1 MNRGIKTVAT
11 TAFCCL
17 VALTGCNK
25 QQQTMDMGSSY
36 KTMTVK
42 TDSRVLKSLYSA
54 TIQGRQDVEIY
65 PQVSGTLQKLCV
77 QEGDRVKK
85 GQTLFIIDQVPYQ
98 AALNTAEANLK
109 AAEAAEATANLTFKS
124 TQKLFE
130 QKVVSDFDLQ
140 KSENSLLS
148 AKAAVAQAKA
158 QVVNARNNLS
168 YTVVKSPADGV
179 VGQLP
184 YRQGT
189 LVGSSMPQPLT
200 TVSDN
205 SELYVYFSVNE
216 NDLLNMTRQ
225 YGSLEEAAKKM
236 PPVKLILNDGSVLPD
251 SGHVESISGVINT
264 STGTAQVRAAFP
276 NTSNMLHSGANG
288 NVEVPVFYKD
298 VIVIPQ
304 AATFELQDKVLVYKV
319 VDGKAQSANIEVAPN
334 NNGTEYIVTN
344 GLSVGDVIIAEGAG
358 LVREGTPVGTANQ
371 ANSTQFE
378 TQKKDKYESI
388 TN

>member
-1 MNRGIKTVAT
+1 MKTVAT
-11 TAFCCL
+11 SALCCL
-17 VALTGCNK
+17 VALTGCQK
-25 QQQTMDMGSSY
+25 QQQGMNTGAVPY
-36 KTMTVK
+36 KTLTVE
-42 TDSRVLKSLYSA
+42 TDSRVLKSHYSA
-54 TIQGRQDVEIY
+54 TIQGRQDVDIY
-65 PQVSGTLQKLCV
+65 PQVGGTLQRLCV

-109 AAEAAEATANLTFKS
+109 AAEAAEATADLTYKS
-124 TQKLFE
+124 TQRLFD

-140 KSENSLLS
+140 KAENTLLS
-148 AKAAVAQAKA
+148 AKATVAQAKA
-158 QVVNARNNLS
+158 SVVNARNNLS
-168 YTVVKSPADGV
+168 YTVVKSPSDGV

-184 YRQGT
+184 YRQGA

-216 NDLLNMTRQ
+216 NDLLSMARQ

-236 PPVKLILNDGSVLPD
+236 PAVKLILNDGSVLPD
-251 SGHVESISGVINT
+251 SGRVESISGVINT

-276 NTSNMLHSGANG
+276 NASNMLHSGANG
-288 NVEVPVFYKD
+288 NVEVPVSYEN

-304 AATFELQDKVLVYKV
+304 AATFKLQDKVLVYKV

-334 NNGTEYIVTN
+334 NNGTEYIVTG
-344 GLSVGDVIIAEGAG
+344 GLNVGDVIIAEGAG
-358 LVREGTPVGTANQ
+358 LVREGTPVSTAAPEAQ
-371 ANSTQFE
+371 AGA
-378 TQKKDKYESI
+378 QKEEK
-388 TN
+388 

>member
-1 MNRGIKTVAT
+1 
-11 TAFCCL
+11 
-17 VALTGCNK
+17 
-25 QQQTMDMGSSY
+25 MGSSY

-65 PQVSGTLQKLCV
+65 PQVGGTLQKLCV

-358 LVREGTPVGTANQ
+358 LVREGTPVGTATQ
-371 ANSTQFE
+371 ANATQGE
-378 TQKKDKYESI
+378 TQQQDK
-388 TN
+388 

>member
-25 QQQTMDMGSSY
+25 QQQTMDMGASY

-65 PQVSGTLQKLCV
+65 PQVGGTLQKLCV

-109 AAEAAEATANLTFKS
+109 AAEAAEATANLTFKIMIM
-124 TQKLFE
+124 LFD
-130 QKVVSDFDLQ
+130 QKVVSDFDFQ
-140 KSENSLLS
+140 KSDISLLS
-148 AKAAVAQAKA
+148 AIAAVAQAKA

-264 STGTAQVRAAFP
+264 STGTAQERAAFP

-358 LVREGTPVGTANQ
+358 LVREGTPVGTATQ
-371 ANSTQFE
+371 ANATQGE
-378 TQKKDKYESI
+378 TQKQDK
-388 TN
+388 